1 MASGA
6 AAVGFGLAARSRAVT
21 GSGRHLAEIPA
32 PDGTLVMDETS
43 LAAASDDCGHI
54 VHRRPAA
61 VRRQEATI
69 ARLPAAE
76 TGAVHVRVGNPW
88 VVTRDA

>member
-1 MASGA
+1 M
-6 AAVGFGLAARSRAVT
+6 T

-32 PDGTLVMDETS
+32 LDGTLVMDETS

-61 VRRQEATI
+61 
-69 ARLPAAE
+69 ARLPAAGLRQVYE
-76 TGAVHVRVGNPW
+76 SCDRERIVVDTAGAAPEESPAALLRAL
-88 VVTRDA
+88 VTDRHA